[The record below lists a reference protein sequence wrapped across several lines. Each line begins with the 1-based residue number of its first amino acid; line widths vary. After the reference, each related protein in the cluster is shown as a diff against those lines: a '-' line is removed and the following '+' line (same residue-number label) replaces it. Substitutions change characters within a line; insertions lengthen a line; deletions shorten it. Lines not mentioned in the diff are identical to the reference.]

1 MNHQSRNQI
10 LSKIIELDLII
21 TRSIINGH
29 NPSENDQYKEQRE
42 ELNTLRCV
50 YFGYET
56 KYCNKKVLKK

>member
-1 MNHQSRNQI
+1 MNQQSQNQI

-56 KYCNKKVLKK
+56 KYCNKKGFKK